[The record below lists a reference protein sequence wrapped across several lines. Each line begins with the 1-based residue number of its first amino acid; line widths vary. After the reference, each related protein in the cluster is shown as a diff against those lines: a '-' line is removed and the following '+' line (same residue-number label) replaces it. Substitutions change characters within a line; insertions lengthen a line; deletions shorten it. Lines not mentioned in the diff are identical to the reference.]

1 MPTPGPAASGAARP
15 GGAVAA
21 VPVTA
26 PAGTDRAAAEG
37 FAGLGPAAVRWLVLV
52 LVAAVLAG
60 VVPLALL
67 QAVPDDLRSGA
78 WRLTLAVMVWAGLR
92 LAHRIAVGRPALFDF
107 VFWLFVYIFMGLAPT
122 AQMRADQP
130 STTTPGLDP
139 FDDARIA
146 ALVLVGLAC
155 YEIGRAVARHGSSRG
170 GALRGRA
177 GDAAADGGAPPVD
190 DAAAGGRDG
199 ERPVLDVVPRRAVVL
214 TAVGV
219 LAAAYFVTRI
229 GFSTLFMSRY
239 TAYDIRSERMPDV
252 AVRSIVAAAGSY
264 PLLVAAGVFLRIRA
278 TRALGALS
286 TRYAPLLALA
296 VVVLLTVVN
305 PVSAARYDFGT
316 VVFALAVMAGA
327 AATVARG
334 RVLMAAVVVGLLFVF
349 PVADAFR
356 SDAVNTSRNGFFGE
370 YLANPDYDAFWQI
383 GNAALYADSGLA
395 QPLRQAAG
403 VLLFWVPR
411 PLWPDKPIDTGVLLA
426 QYRGYSFENLSAP
439 LWAELLVNG
448 GLVALVLGFVLLGA
462 LLGRLDGRVSAAL
475 LGGGHLWAVVGGIF
489 PIYMM
494 ILLRG
499 SLLQATGTFV
509 VAVACVLYVRAR
521 AAPRAAASA

>member
-1 MPTPGPAASGAARP
+1 M
-15 GGAVAA
+15 
-21 VPVTA
+21 TA

-107 VFWLFVYIFMGLAPT
+107 VFWLFAYIFMGLAPT

-139 FDDARIA
+139 VDDARIA
-146 ALVLVGLAC
+146 AVVLVGLAC
-155 YEIGRAVARHGSSRG
+155 YEIGRAVARHGSSWG
-170 GALRGRA
+170 AALRGRA
-177 GDAAADGGAPPVD
+177 DG
-190 DAAAGGRDG
+190 AAAGGNAADDDAAPGGRDAD
-199 ERPVLDVVPRRAVVL
+199 RPVLDVVPRRAVVL
-214 TAVGV
+214 TVVGV
-219 LAAAYFVTRI
+219 LAAAYFVTRV

-252 AVRSIVAAAGSY
+252 AVRSIVSAAGSY
-264 PLLVAAGVFLRIRA
+264 PLLVAAGVYLRIWA
-278 TRALGALS
+278 TRALGARS

-305 PVSAARYDFGT
+305 PISAARYDFGT
-316 VVFALAVMAGA
+316 VVFALVVIVGAVGHRGTGPGAHGGGRRGA
-327 AATVARG
+327 AV
-334 RVLMAAVVVGLLFVF
+334 RV

-356 SDAVNTSRNGFFGE
+356 SDSASTPARNGFFGE

-383 GNAALYADSGLA
+383 GNALLYADERPRA
-395 QPLRQAAG
+395 QPLRQATG

-411 PLWPDKPIDTGVLLA
+411 RSVAGQADRHRHPARRLPRVLVRATCPRRCGPSCWSTAGV
-426 QYRGYSFENLSAP
+426 
-439 LWAELLVNG
+439 
-448 GLVALVLGFVLLGA
+448 VALIVGFVLLGV
-462 LLGRLDGRVSAAL
+462 LLGRLDDR
-475 LGGGHLWAVVGGIF
+475 VVGRAARRRAAVGGRR
-489 PIYMM
+489 
-494 ILLRG
+494 RG
-499 SLLQATGTFV
+499 LPDLHGDPAARVAAAGDGTLV
-509 VAVACVLYVRAR
+509 VAIACVLYVRR
-521 AAPRAAASA
+521 GPRPHRRVLRRTA

>member
-1 MPTPGPAASGAARP
+1 M
-15 GGAVAA
+15 
-21 VPVTA
+21 TA

-107 VFWLFVYIFMGLAPT
+107 VFWLFAYIFMGLAPT

-139 FDDARIA
+139 VDDARIA
-146 ALVLVGLAC
+146 AVVLVGLAC
-155 YEIGRAVARHGSSRG
+155 YEIGRAVARHGSSWG
-170 GALRGRA
+170 AALRGRA
-177 GDAAADGGAPPVD
+177 DG
-190 DAAAGGRDG
+190 AAAGGNAADVGAAPGGRDAD
-199 ERPVLDVVPRRAVVL
+199 RPVLDVVPRRAVVL
-214 TAVGV
+214 TVVGV
-219 LAAAYFVTRI
+219 LAAAYFVTRV

-252 AVRSIVAAAGSY
+252 AVRSIVSAAGSY
-264 PLLVAAGVFLRIRA
+264 PLLVAAGVYLRIWA
-278 TRALGALS
+278 TRALGARS

-305 PVSAARYDFGT
+305 PISAARYDFGT

-383 GNAALYADSGLA
+383 GNALLYADSGLA
-395 QPLRQAAG
+395 QPLRQATG

-448 GLVALVLGFVLLGA
+448 GVVALIVGFVLLGA
-462 LLGRLDGRVSAAL
+462 LLGRLDDRVSAAL
-475 LGGGHLWAVVGGIF
+475 LGGGQLWAVVGGVF